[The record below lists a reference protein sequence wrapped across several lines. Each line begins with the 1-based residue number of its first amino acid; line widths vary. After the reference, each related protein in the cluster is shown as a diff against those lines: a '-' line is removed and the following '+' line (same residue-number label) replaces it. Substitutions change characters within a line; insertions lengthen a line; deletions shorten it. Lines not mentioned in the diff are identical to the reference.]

1 MKPCPCLRILHDT
14 RPGRS
19 VKKPTRKSAVKLPP
33 FFHSLSLC
41 TLLLNPFG
49 TIQSQMDLDFDDQP
63 AAPAGI
69 ARAGAKF
76 IPKGRPQPKKKQ
88 LSLSTS
94 QPTTL
99 STLLPSEMLS
109 ATQSQDPVSLDDVST
124 IVPDSGLIDQS
135 TVGTISK
142 ENVFS
147 EGLSVLRPCSNVN
160 SERKKCDNGT
170 EAAPAN
176 PPDDP
181 KSLDSATF
189 GDFVTQSMQTG
200 EEECHWNMETLNI
213 IQEEGIT
220 AAYEQHSGKIQPKPR
235 LQDAVIEEPESHY
248 SVDYPTAANQSK
260 VMVTVTNTVPGGEE
274 HEDHVI
280 GEEGNGLGTT
290 VEEEATRSGR
300 ESKKG
305 KSKRD
310 RKQKT
315 TSEEEPNKSSETPQ
329 KKKEWMEKKEAKGA
343 PVVPPTQESNTNA
356 SEDNHYYSQGF
367 DAEDEFGMVE
377 TENQENNV
385 VKPDS
390 PVNYQTYM
398 KKTPRTRWSK
408 QDTELFY
415 ERIQE
420 FGGNLSMVQQLFPDR
435 TCQQIKLKFKLE
447 ERRNPLKLN
456 DALSTRSKHI
466 THFHTLIKKLLQQE
480 AAAEREAGD
489 GEEAETTT
497 DVPENE
503 EPAKSEETGDGVAG
517 VKEQD
522 GGDIENNGR
531 DECEDNE
538 GDDDDEFWNSYKSD
552 M

>member
-1 MKPCPCLRILHDT
+1 
-14 RPGRS
+14 
-19 VKKPTRKSAVKLPP
+19 
-33 FFHSLSLC
+33 
-41 TLLLNPFG
+41 
-49 TIQSQMDLDFDDQP
+49 MDLDFDDQP

-290 VEEEATRSGR
+290 VEEEATRSVLLG
-300 ESKKG
+300 
-305 KSKRD
+305 
-310 RKQKT
+310 
-315 TSEEEPNKSSETPQ
+315 SSSFLLVNIQ
-329 KKKEWMEKKEAKGA
+329 KKEAKGA

-420 FGGNLSMVQQLFPDR
+420 FGGNLSM
-435 TCQQIKLKFKLE
+435 
-447 ERRNPLKLN
+447 
-456 DALSTRSKHI
+456 
-466 THFHTLIKKLLQQE
+466 KLLQQE

>member
-1 MKPCPCLRILHDT
+1 
-14 RPGRS
+14 
-19 VKKPTRKSAVKLPP
+19 
-33 FFHSLSLC
+33 
-41 TLLLNPFG
+41 
-49 TIQSQMDLDFDDQP
+49 MDLDFDDQP
-63 AAPAGI
+63 AAAPA

-76 IPKGRPQPKKKQ
+76 KPKGRPHPKKKH

-99 STLLPSEMLS
+99 STLLPSEILS
-109 ATQSQDPVSLDDVST
+109 TTQSQDPVSLHDVST
-124 IVPDSGLIDQS
+124 IVPDSGGLIDQS

-147 EGLSVLRPCSNVN
+147 EVLSVLRPCSNVN
-160 SERKKCDNGT
+160 CEGKRCDNGK

-181 KSLDSATF
+181 KSLDSAA
-189 GDFVTQSMQTG
+189 FVTQETDEVIHSQTQRMQTE

-213 IQEEGIT
+213 VQEEGIT
-220 AAYEQHSGKIQPKPR
+220 TAYEQHTGKFQPKPR

-248 SVDYPTAANQSK
+248 SVDHTTAANQSK
-260 VMVTVTNTVPGGEE
+260 VMVIVTNTVPGGEE

-280 GEEGNGLGTT
+280 GVGNGLGNT
-290 VEEEATRSGR
+290 VEEEEETRSER

-305 KSKRD
+305 KSKRA

-315 TSEEEPNKSSETPQ
+315 TSEEEPNKSPQ
-329 KKKEWMEKKEAKGA
+329 KKKFKHSSRQKRNRTLEKELLETPDDEIKFLPIKDMLRLVEYREWLEVRINSLSLHMLSFELCVCLDPHLSFLLIYTEKGSKGSSCCA
-343 PVVPPTQESNTNA
+343 A
-356 SEDNHYYSQGF
+356 R
-367 DAEDEFGMVE
+367 
-377 TENQENNV
+377 
-385 VKPDS
+385 
-390 PVNYQTYM
+390 
-398 KKTPRTRWSK
+398 PRK
-408 QDTELFY
+408 GIQD
-415 ERIQE
+415 
-420 FGGNLSMVQQLFPDR
+420 FGGDLSMVQLLFSDR
-435 TCQQIKLKFKLE
+435 THQQIKLKFKLE

-456 DALSTRSKHI
+456 DALSTRPKDL
-466 THFHTLIKKLLQQE
+466 TRFHTLIKKLQQE
-480 AAAEREAGD
+480 APAERAGEEEGEA

-517 VKEQD
+517 VKEPD
-522 GGDIENNGR
+522 GGDIENNGG

-538 GDDDDEFWNSYKSD
+538 GDDDDDEFWNSYKSD

>member
-1 MKPCPCLRILHDT
+1 
-14 RPGRS
+14 
-19 VKKPTRKSAVKLPP
+19 
-33 FFHSLSLC
+33 
-41 TLLLNPFG
+41 
-49 TIQSQMDLDFDDQP
+49 MDLDFDDQP
-63 AAPAGI
+63 AAAPA

-76 IPKGRPQPKKKQ
+76 KPKGRPHPKKKH

-99 STLLPSEMLS
+99 STLLPKEILS
-109 ATQSQDPVSLDDVST
+109 TTQSQDPVSLHDVST
-124 IVPDSGLIDQS
+124 IVPDSGGLIDQS

-147 EGLSVLRPCSNVN
+147 EVLSVLRPCSNVN
-160 SERKKCDNGT
+160 CEGKRCDNGK

-181 KSLDSATF
+181 KSLDSAA
-189 GDFVTQSMQTG
+189 FVTQETDEVIHSQTQRMQTE

-213 IQEEGIT
+213 VQEEGIT
-220 AAYEQHSGKIQPKPR
+220 TAYEQHTGKFQPKPR

-248 SVDYPTAANQSK
+248 SVDHTTAANQSK
-260 VMVTVTNTVPGGEE
+260 VMVIVTNTVPGGEE

-280 GEEGNGLGTT
+280 GEGNGLGNT
-290 VEEEATRSGR
+290 VEEEEETRSER

-305 KSKRD
+305 KSKRA

-315 TSEEEPNKSSETPQ
+315 TSEEEPNKSPQ
-329 KKKEWMEKKEAKGA
+329 KKKFKHSSRQKRNRTLEKELLETPDDEIKFLPIKDMLRLVEYREWLEKKEAKGA
-343 PVVPPTQESNTNA
+343 PVVPPAQESNTNA

-367 DAEDEFGMVE
+367 DQEDEFGMVE

-415 ERIQE
+415 EGIQD
-420 FGGNLSMVQQLFPDR
+420 FGGDLSMVQLLFSDR
-435 TCQQIKLKFKLE
+435 THQQIKLKFKLE

-456 DALSTRSKHI
+456 DALSTRPKDL
-466 THFHTLIKKLLQQE
+466 TRFHTLIKKLQQE
-480 AAAEREAGD
+480 APAERAGEEEGEA

-517 VKEQD
+517 VKEPD
-522 GGDIENNGR
+522 GGDIENNGG

-538 GDDDDEFWNSYKSD
+538 GDDDDDEFWNSYKSD